1 VGSTP
6 IRGAKHLAALIAQ
19 LVERWP
25 EEPEVAG
32 SIPAQCTTFF
42 LASSKA
48 ALRLAVNQEIVG
60 SNPTSPAT
68 IEAKS
73 LRAGSHWPGP
83 ARVSDPLLGHMG
95 AQRMRAWA
103 ADDFRRDGRGA
114 QGIGLL
120 NRRGA
125 NRRAWVRIPLS
136 PPRSCTHSSEAERRS
151 YKAEVLGSIPSA
163 CTNQRDVSSAGTE
176 RRFAMPEAEGSS
188 PSRRTTCS

>member
-1 VGSTP
+1 MAP
-6 IRGAKHLAALIAQ
+6 NIALIAQ

-32 SIPAQCTTFF
+32 SIPAQCTTSL

-48 ALRLAVNQEIVG
+48 ALRLAVNQETVG

-68 IEAKS
+68 IKPKS
-73 LRAGSHWPGP
+73 LCAGSHRPGP
-83 ARVSDPLLGHMG
+83 ARDSDPLSGHMG

-103 ADDFRRDGRGA
+103 ADWLFRRDGRAA

-120 NRRGA
+120 NRSGA

-188 PSRRTTCS
+188 PSRRATCSSSTTLRR